1 MAKPVLTVPGAPCW
15 IDVMTSDPDRAIEFY
30 GQLFGWTAERSGEE
44 FGGYITLFKDGQI
57 VAGAMQ
63 SQPDTGPPNV
73 WSVYLATDDAQ
84 ATADA
89 ATANGG
95 RVHVPPMQVAD
106 LGSMVFLED
115 AGGAAL
121 GAWQAGKHTGF
132 DVVAEPGTPA
142 WFELH
147 TRDYATTVDFYQG
160 VFHWDV
166 HVASDDAD
174 FRYTT
179 LGEGESQQ
187 AGIMDASAF
196 LPEGV
201 PAHWSIYFA
210 VADADAALS
219 RIEQLGG
226 SIILPAETT
235 PYGRMAQAADPMGA
249 TFKIIDTSQRS

>member
-1 MAKPVLTVPGAPCW
+1 MPQPDLAVPGAPCW
-15 IDVMTSDPDRAIEFY
+15 IDLTTSDPDRALEFY
-30 GQLFGWTAERSGEE
+30 GQLFGWTAERGGGE
-44 FGGYITLFKDGQI
+44 FGGYISLFKDGQG

-63 SQPDTGPPNV
+63 SQPNTGPPNV

-95 RVHVPPMQVAD
+95 RVQAPPMPVAD

-115 AGGAAL
+115 AGGAAI
-121 GAWQAGKHTGF
+121 GAWQPGKHTGF

-147 TRDYATTVDFYQG
+147 TRDYATTVDFYKN
-160 VFHWDV
+160 VFHWDA
-166 HVASDDAD
+166 HVASDSDD

-179 LGEGESQQ
+179 LGEGASQQ
-187 AGIMDASAF
+187 AGIMDASRF

-210 VADADAALS
+210 VADADAALTA
-219 RIEQLGG
+219 IEQLGG
-226 SIILPAETT
+226 SIIMPAETT

-249 TFKIIDTSQRS
+249 MFKIVDPSKRS